1 MVERAMLSHRQLMKE
16 LVKHCKARAS
26 GTVFYNLESGE
37 SARMVLSHGEICWVA
52 YQDLRGEAAIEA
64 IAKIVCARFSFNS
77 LLKLAIGEQQLPS
90 TPTILKR
97 LNSNGDSQEVKQ
109 DVPIVTDVVSS
120 TDPVEGSGENRPF
133 EQIQV
138 RMTLESEAMEYLGP
152 MARILCADYMK
163 AMPSHL
169 NHGEVRQLISTLVQD
184 IGDERKGQQFIGR
197 VKKSLNIV

>member
-1 MVERAMLSHRQLMKE
+1 MVERAMLNHQQLMKE

-52 YQDLRGEAAIEA
+52 YQNLRGEAAIDA
-64 IAKIVCARFSFNS
+64 IAKIVSARFSFNP
-77 LLKLAIGEQQLPS
+77 LLKLAIGEQQLRS

-97 LNSNGDSQEVKQ
+97 LNSHDDSQVGSQ

-120 TDPVEGSGENRPF
+120 KDPSAGPEESRPF
-133 EQIQV
+133 EQTQV
-138 RMTLESEAMEYLGP
+138 RMVLESEAMEYLGP

-169 NHGEVRQLISTLVQD
+169 NHGEVRQLISTLVKD
-184 IGDERKGQQFIGR
+184 INDERKGQQFIAR